1 MQILEFIHS
10 KPFYL
15 SLFWFVQKRV
25 NTANLKHYLLKS
37 LLTTLA
43 LNWHLGTWM
52 GSFPPN
58 WKEWLTVSPLFVQT
72 IWFILYTCF
81 PSGSLEDG
89 MCQAKGIYQPPMKPR
104 VLSLSWASLVG
115 NISHVLSQ
123 LVAGKRP
130 LEACALLSL
139 DFNSCTFSFC
149 WFCFMSFSCNKS
161 QLWIWLYPES
171 YESS

>member
-1 MQILEFIHS
+1 MQTLEFINS
-10 KPFYL
+10 KPFCL

-25 NTANLKHYLLKS
+25 KTANLKYYLLKS
-37 LLTTLA
+37 LLIRLA

-58 WKEWLTVSPLFVQT
+58 WKKWLTVSPLFVQT
-72 IWFILYTCF
+72 IWFILYTGF

-89 MCQAKGIYQPPMKPR
+89 MCQTNSVYQPPMKPWA
-104 VLSLSWASLVG
+104 LSLSWASLVG

-130 LEACALLSL
+130 LEACASLSL
-139 DFNSCTFSFC
+139 DFNSCTFSFG
-149 WFCFMSFSCNKS
+149 WFCFMFFSCNKS